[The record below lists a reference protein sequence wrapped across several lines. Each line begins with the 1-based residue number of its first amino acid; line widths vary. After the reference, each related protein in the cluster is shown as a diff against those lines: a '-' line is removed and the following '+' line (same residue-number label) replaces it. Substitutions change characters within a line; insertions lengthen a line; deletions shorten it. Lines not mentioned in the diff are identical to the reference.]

1 MANKQKQT
9 PGVRQSLK
17 NLGQAL
23 KAKSKNSVKNINQ
36 KAKNSVKNINQKA
49 KNSFKN
55 IKGKAKNAAARVGAS
70 VAKLA
75 STMKNIDK
83 SNVKLHDNIEELSR
97 LCGELNNNL
106 KSAINLKKSLEK
118 INNTIVKAAKLGET
132 FEKLKKYDGKG
143 IKASIVK
150 KLKSDINSLNKT
162 LEENKHTFDDTREN
176 LLKNL
181 NELPYIKEG
190 LEKTAKEVGVDK
202 TTDELGELFFE
213 LEQTVQAYKQ

>member
-1 MANKQKQT
+1 MPEEQA
-9 PGVRQSLK
+9 PGVRASLK
-17 NLGQAL
+17 NLKNAL
-23 KAKSKNSVKNINQ
+23 GSKVRKIN
-36 KAKNSVKNINQKA
+36 VKNINQKA

-55 IKGKAKNAAARVGAS
+55 IKQKAKNSAARVGAS
-70 VAKLA
+70 VVELA

-83 SNVKLHDNIEELSR
+83 SNVKLYDNIEALSE
-97 LCGELNNNL
+97 LCGKLKTNL